1 MTASAWDGWCKLHIN
16 PFAAM
21 GYLFGFSGLSKVF
34 VCYCAVGIQGDDFI
48 ENVITVMAGIHIVFL
63 LALDILFWRWGPG
76 VVCHKLYPTLLL
88 SLVLTG
94 VPLMLLG
101 SLGPE
106 ELVPWDSRIHFLIF
120 SSLWMFMELQEGA
133 AGLVPGEH
141 PAEPRTSI
149 MMPFATCCVRAVMMI
164 DLWSDLT
171 LIRSLVRAVCSSLV
185 LFWLG
190 CSMILKV
197 TPLHVL

>member
-1 MTASAWDGWCKLHIN
+1 MTASAWDGWCKLHVN
-16 PFAAM
+16 PFVAM
-21 GYLFGFSGLSKVF
+21 GYLFGFLGLAIAF
-34 VCYCAVGIQGDDFI
+34 ACYCAIGIQGDSFI
-48 ENVITVMAGIHIVFL
+48 ENVATVMAGIHTLILFAINL
-63 LALDILFWRWGPG
+63 LFWRWGPG
-76 VVCHKLYPTLLL
+76 VARHKLYPLFLL
-88 SLVLTG
+88 SLVLAG
-94 VPLMLLG
+94 LPLALLG

-106 ELVPWDSRIHFLIF
+106 ASVPWDSRIHFLIF
-120 SSLWMFMELQEGA
+120 SSLWMSAGLQSFA

-149 MMPFATCCVRAVMMI
+149 MEPFASCCVRAVMMT

-171 LIRSLVRAVCSSLV
+171 LIRSLVRAVCCSLV